1 MAVYTNFEK
10 RCLDDGGS
18 YITWLV
24 YAGVFITFCHMGE
37 SPGWAEKAS
46 LGGAKVTMAAA
57 PRVVTLT
64 EQDGGEQV
72 SIPIGSKIIL
82 KLEAVPGTGYGWQI
96 VRSGS
101 PTLQLEGAPVFE
113 SKSQAEAGGPEDEV
127 FRFYARE
134 PGKVD
139 LELHYRRPWEKGVI
153 PTRTFTIHVVV
164 E

>member
-1 MAVYTNFEK
+1 MK
-10 RCLDDGGS
+10 CLF
-18 YITWLV
+18 
-24 YAGVFITFCHMGE
+24 YAGALLTFCHMGN
-37 SPGWAEKAS
+37 SWGWAETAS
-46 LGGAKVTMAAA
+46 LEGLRVDMAAA

-64 EQDGGEQV
+64 EQDGGGQV
-72 SIPIGSKIIL
+72 TIPIGSKIIL

-101 PTLQLEGAPVFE
+101 PELQLEGAPVFE

-127 FRFYARE
+127 FQFFAQK
-134 PGKVD
+134 PGKVE

-164 E
+164 D